1 MSALSAD
8 HRRIFAGFDAKVA
21 ARRSD
26 DGFISIGTSALDT
39 RQSASLVDLA
49 TFIIPMFSSSYHAHK
64 SEFSREMEG
73 QTGDLLCQPCI
84 CTSFTGMSCIHI
96 FVCYIT

>member
-26 DGFISIGTSALDT
+26 DGFISIGTSAYGSD
-39 RQSASLVDLA
+39 R
-49 TFIIPMFSSSYHAHK
+49 
-64 SEFSREMEG
+64 
-73 QTGDLLCQPCI
+73 
-84 CTSFTGMSCIHI
+84 
-96 FVCYIT
+96 